1 MLNLVLLKY
10 IRLKLAFMAVLFI
23 ALTTLL
29 SACGG
34 GTSGSSSAN
43 SAPPTT
49 TTPSGFIAPGAYVT
63 DAPNDMAPDKTYL
76 WVVML
81 LPTMQGSS
89 AVTNFYGLFFD
100 KNTNQPSYINSYP
113 PIPVPDL
120 YSGAGLLTNVNS
132 ASFTRLSVYSNTSAV
147 LQTGSGTLSL
157 SEVNGLVN
165 GLVNAK
171 LRFPDAKDNDRT
183 VSAGAPSDTTYNTSG
198 NLNSVNGSWK
208 GRWSYGVSPADEF
221 PLNISAQ
228 GDISTSQDFQ
238 GFCKLTE
245 GKLAPSAYSSNLL
258 TFTLKIPNATQCLL
272 GNQTLNGAAFVTAS
286 PVAGKTQRL
295 YIAGVTTDGR
305 GISYIA
311 DR

>member
-1 MLNLVLLKY
+1 MLNLILLKY
-10 IRLKLAFMAVLFI
+10 SRLNLAFMAVMFI

-43 SAPPTT
+43 SAPPATP
-49 TTPSGFIAPGAYVT
+49 TPSGFIAPGAYIT
-63 DAPNDMAPDKTYL
+63 EAPNENVPGVTYL
-76 WVVML
+76 WVAML

-100 KNTNQPSYINSYP
+100 KNTNQPSYIDSNP

-120 YSGAGLLTNVNS
+120 YSGTGLLTNVNS

-147 LQTGSGTLSL
+147 LRTGSGTLL
-157 SEVNGLVN
+157 SKDKGMLAE
-165 GLVNAK
+165 
-171 LRFPDAKDNDRT
+171 LRFPGAKINDRE
-183 VSAGAPSDTTYNTSG
+183 VFAGAISNTTYNTSG

-238 GFCKLTE
+238 GFCKPTE
-245 GKLAPSAYSSNLL
+245 GKLAPSANSSNLL
-258 TFTLKIPNATQCLL
+258 TFTLKIPDATQCLL

>member
-1 MLNLVLLKY
+1 MLNLILLKY
-10 IRLKLAFMAVLFI
+10 SRLNLAFMAVMFI

-34 GTSGSSSAN
+34 GGTSGSSSAN
-43 SAPPTT
+43 SA
-49 TTPSGFIAPGAYVT
+49 TPSTPTPSAVVANGAYEASVLIKVNNI
-63 DAPNDMAPDKTYL
+63 DVTYL
-76 WVVML
+76 WVAML
-81 LPTMQGSS
+81 LPTVQGNTT
-89 AVTNFYGLFFD
+89 VTNFYGLFFD
-100 KNTNQPSYINSYP
+100 KDTNQPPYKEGN
-113 PIPVPDL
+113 PVPDL
-120 YSGAGLLTNVNS
+120 YSGSGLFTNLNS
-132 ASFTRLSVYSNTSAV
+132 ASFTRLSVYPSTSAV
-147 LQTGSGTLSL
+147 LRTGSGTLSL
-157 SEVNGLVN
+157 SEFNGLVE
-165 GLVNAK
+165 AK
-171 LRFPDAKDNDRT
+171 LRFPDAGSNDRT
-183 VSAGAPSDTTYNTSG
+183 VSAGAPSNATYNTSG

-208 GRWSYGVSPADEF
+208 GRWSYGVSPADDF
-221 PLNISAQ
+221 PLYISAQ

>member
-1 MLNLVLLKY
+1 MLNLILLKHT
-10 IRLKLAFMAVLFI
+10 RLNLAFMAVLFI

-34 GTSGSSSAN
+34 GGTSGSPSAN
-43 SAPPTT
+43 SATPTT
-49 TTPSGFIAPGAYVT
+49 TTPSGFIAPGAYIT
-63 DAPNDMAPDKTYL
+63 EAPNGMAPDKTYL

-100 KNTNQPSYINSYP
+100 KNTNQPSYINSIP

-120 YSGAGLLTNVNS
+120 YSGTGLFTNVKR

-147 LQTGSGTLSL
+147 LRTGSGTLS
-157 SEVNGLVN
+157 EDNGLVKAVLN
-165 GLVNAK
+165 
-171 LRFPDAKDNDRT
+171 FPDANSNDRE
-183 VSAGAPSDTTYNTSG
+183 VSAGAISNTTYNTSG

>member
-1 MLNLVLLKY
+1 MLNFKPLICKPSTRLAMSTWFLSLL
-10 IRLKLAFMAVLFI
+10 LLA
-23 ALTTLL
+23 
-29 SACGG
+29 ACGG
-34 GTSGSSSAN
+34 GSTGGAVVEETTASTP
-43 SAPPTT
+43 AP
-49 TTPSGFIAPGAYVT
+49 TPPAPATPLISPGAYVASLNGK
-63 DAPNDMAPDKTYL
+63 D
-76 WVVML
+76 WVAML
-81 LPTMQGSS
+81 LPTTQGSGT
-89 AVTNFYGLFFD
+89 VTNFYGLYY
-100 KNTNQPSYINSYP
+100 KNKDITQ
-113 PIPVPDL
+113 VPNL
-120 YSGAGLLTNVNS
+120 YSGSGLFTNVNS

-157 SEVNGLVN
+157 SEVNGLVE
-165 GLVNAK
+165 AK
-171 LRFPDAKDNDRT
+171 LRFPDAGSNDRT
-183 VSAGAPSDTTYNTSG
+183 VSAGAPSNATYNTSG

-221 PLNISAQ
+221 PLYISAQ
-228 GDISTSQDFQ
+228 GDISTSQTFQ
-238 GFCKLTE
+238 QYCRLTE

-258 TFTLKIPNATQCLL
+258 TFTLKIPDATQCLL

>member
-1 MLNLVLLKY
+1 MLNLILLKY
-10 IRLKLAFMAVLFI
+10 SRLNLAFMAVMFI

-43 SAPPTT
+43 SATPTT
-49 TTPSGFIAPGAYVT
+49 TTPSGFIAPGAYIT
-63 DAPNDMAPDKTYL
+63 EAPNGMAPDKTYL

-100 KNTNQPSYINSYP
+100 KNTNQPSYINSNP

-157 SEVNGLVN
+157 SEVNGLV
-165 GLVNAK
+165 VAK
-171 LRFPDAKDNDRT
+171 LRFPDAGLNDRT
-183 VSAGAPSDTTYNTSG
+183 VSAGAPSNATYNTSG

-258 TFTLKIPNATQCLL
+258 TFTLKIPDATQCLL

>member
-1 MLNLVLLKY
+1 MLNLILLKY
-10 IRLKLAFMAVLFI
+10 SRLNLAFMAVMFI

-34 GTSGSSSAN
+34 GGTSGSSSAN
-43 SAPPTT
+43 SATPTT
-49 TTPSGFIAPGAYVT
+49 TTPSGLIAPGAYIT
-63 DAPNDMAPDKTYL
+63 EAPNGMAPDKTYL

-100 KNTNQPSYINSYP
+100 KNTNQPSYINSNP

-157 SEVNGLVN
+157 SEFNGLVE
-165 GLVNAK
+165 AK
-171 LRFPDAKDNDRT
+171 LRFPDAGSNDRT
-183 VSAGAPSDTTYNTSG
+183 VSAGAPSNATYNTSG

-228 GDISTSQDFQ
+228 GDISTSQNFQ
-238 GFCKLTE
+238 QYCKLTE

-258 TFTLKIPNATQCLL
+258 TFTLKIPAATQCLL
-272 GNQTLNGAAFVTAS
+272 GNETLNGAAFVTAS

>member
-1 MLNLVLLKY
+1 MLNLILLKY
-10 IRLKLAFMAVLFI
+10 SRLNLAFMAVMFI

-43 SAPPTT
+43 SA
-49 TTPSGFIAPGAYVT
+49 TPSTPTPSAVVANGAYEASVQIKVNNI
-63 DAPNDMAPDKTYL
+63 DVTYL
-76 WVVML
+76 WVAML
-81 LPTMQGSS
+81 LPTVQGNTT
-89 AVTNFYGLFFD
+89 VTNFYSLFFD
-100 KNTNQPSYINSYP
+100 KDTNQPPYKEGN
-113 PIPVPDL
+113 PVPDL
-120 YSGAGLLTNVNS
+120 YSGTGLLTNVNS

-147 LQTGSGTLSL
+147 LRTGSGTLL
-157 SEVNGLVN
+157 SKDKGMLAE
-165 GLVNAK
+165 
-171 LRFPDAKDNDRT
+171 LRFPGAKINDRE
-183 VSAGAPSDTTYNTSG
+183 VFAGAISNTTYNTSG

>member
-1 MLNLVLLKY
+1 MLNLILLKY
-10 IRLKLAFMAVLFI
+10 SRLNLAFMAVMFI

-34 GTSGSSSAN
+34 GGTSGSSSAN
-43 SAPPTT
+43 SATPTT
-49 TTPSGFIAPGAYVT
+49 TTPSGFIAPGAYIT
-63 DAPNDMAPDKTYL
+63 EAPNGMAPDKTYL

-100 KNTNQPSYINSYP
+100 KNTNQPSYINSNP

-157 SEVNGLVN
+157 SEFNGLVE
-165 GLVNAK
+165 AK
-171 LRFPDAKDNDRT
+171 LRFPDAGINDRT
-183 VSAGAPSDTTYNTSG
+183 VSAGAPSNATYNTSG

>member
-34 GTSGSSSAN
+34 GGTSGSP

-49 TTPSGFIAPGAYVT
+49 PNLSVFMAPGAYEAEGEVKV
-63 DAPNDMAPDKTYL
+63 NNILETYL
-76 WVVML
+76 WVAML
-81 LPTMQGSS
+81 LPTKQGNTT
-89 AVTNFYGLFFD
+89 VTNFYGLSY
-100 KNTNQPSYINSYP
+100 KNKDINQ
-113 PIPVPDL
+113 VPDL
-120 YSGAGLLTNVNS
+120 YSGSGLFTNVNS
-132 ASFTRLSVYSNTSAV
+132 ASFTRLSVYPNTSAV
-147 LQTGSGTLSL
+147 LQTGSGTLSNL
-157 SEVNGLVN
+157 GNGLVQAQ
-165 GLVNAK
+165 LS
-171 LRFPDAKDNDRT
+171 FPDAKINDRT
-183 VSAGAPSDTTYNTSG
+183 VAAGAPGNATYNTSG
-198 NLNSVNGSWK
+198 NLNSVKGSWN
-208 GRWSYGVSPADEF
+208 GRWSYGVSSRGEF

-228 GDISTSQDFQ
+228 GDISTSQTFQ
-238 GFCKLTE
+238 QDCLLTDGKLT
-245 GKLAPSAYSSNLL
+245 PSDNRPNLL
-258 TFTLKIPNATQCLL
+258 TFTMTIPDATQCLL
-272 GNQTLNGAAFVTAS
+272 RKQTLSGAAFVTAS

>member
-1 MLNLVLLKY
+1 MLNLLLLKSN
-10 IRLKLAFMAVLFI
+10 RLKLAFMAVMFI

-43 SAPPTT
+43 SATPTT
-49 TTPSGFIAPGAYVT
+49 TTPSGFIAPGAYIT
-63 DAPNDMAPDKTYL
+63 EAPNGMAPDKTYL

-100 KNTNQPSYINSYP
+100 KNTNQTSYINSTP

-132 ASFTRLSVYSNTSAV
+132 ASFTRLSVYPNTSAV
-147 LQTGSGTLSL
+147 LQTGSGTLSNL
-157 SEVNGLVN
+157 GNGLVQAQ
-165 GLVNAK
+165 LS
-171 LRFPDAKDNDRT
+171 FPDAKSNDRT
-183 VSAGAPSDTTYNTSG
+183 VAAGAINNATYNTSA
-198 NLNSVNGSWK
+198 NLNSVKGSWK
-208 GRWSYGVSPADEF
+208 GRWSYGVSSAGEF
-221 PLNISAQ
+221 PLNISSQ
-228 GDISTSQDFQ
+228 GDISTSQTFQ
-238 GFCKLTE
+238 QDCLLTQ
-245 GKLAPSAYSSNLL
+245 GALAPSAYSSNLL
-258 TFTLKIPNATQCLL
+258 TFTLKIPDATQCLL

>member
-1 MLNLVLLKY
+1 MLNLILLKY
-10 IRLKLAFMAVLFI
+10 TRLNLAFMAVLFI
-23 ALTTLL
+23 ALMTLL

-34 GTSGSSSAN
+34 GGTSGSPSAN
-43 SAPPTT
+43 SAPPATP
-49 TTPSGFIAPGAYVT
+49 TPSGFIAPGAYIT
-63 DAPNDMAPDKTYL
+63 EAPNENVPGVTYL
-76 WVVML
+76 WVAML

-100 KNTNQPSYINSYP
+100 KNTNQPSYINSFP

-147 LQTGSGTLSL
+147 LRTGSGTLL
-157 SEVNGLVN
+157 SKDNGMLF
-165 GLVNAK
+165 AD
-171 LRFPDAKDNDRT
+171 LRFPGGKINDRE
-183 VSAGAPSDTTYNTSG
+183 VFAGAISNTTYNTSG

-208 GRWSYGVSPADEF
+208 GRWSYGVSPAEEF

-228 GDISTSQDFQ
+228 GDISTSQTFQ
-238 GFCKLTE
+238 QYCKLTE

-258 TFTLKIPNATQCLL
+258 TFTLKIPDATQCLL